1 MNIYIF
7 ITAILPVAI
16 LLAAIYLKDKESP
29 EPAGQLVKAFGFG
42 VISVGLAI
50 GMSTLLEAAG
60 LYSQWDPYNANRIR
74 MAFFGA
80 AIPEETAKLLMLWL
94 LLRRNRFFD
103 ENMDGIVYAVFVSL
117 GFAAFENI
125 SYLFI
130 NSESFLS
137 VGIMRACTAIPG
149 HFCFGI
155 LMGYYYSLATF
166 GDKATMRNKI
176 FAWLVPVM
184 AHGFYDAILLIVN
197 VSPAVSAMLSVIFF
211 VFLCWMGKTAKRKI
225 LDVLKKDGIRGSH
238 NSTN

>member
-42 VISVGLAI
+42 VISVGLA
-50 GMSTLLEAAG
+50 LLEAAG

-125 SYLFI
+125 SYLFS

-166 GDKATMRNKI
+166 GDKATLRNKI

-225 LDVLKKDGIRGSH
+225 LDVLKKDGIR
-238 NSTN
+238 